1 MTTEKSAIFSRCNR
15 YRYELQRC
23 WSKRVSKKATVTFIG
38 LNPSTADA
46 TVDDPTIRKCI
57 AYAHGWGYSRMI
69 MVNLFAWKATDP
81 ASLHYSADPVGSLN
95 DTYIKRAVNRS
106 SVVIACWGEQGTLHN
121 RAEEL
126 RSRYPRRL
134 RCLKVNRSGEPTHPL
149 YLPAELKPVRLV

>member
-1 MTTEKSAIFSRCNR
+1 MTTKKSAIFSKCNR

-23 WSKRVSKKATVTFIG
+23 WSKPVSKKSTITFIG

-57 AYAHGWGYSRMI
+57 AYAQKWGYSRML

-81 ASLHYSADPVGSLN
+81 ASLLDAADPIGSLN
-95 DTYIKRAVNRS
+95 DHYIKRAVNRS
-106 SVVIACWGEQGTLHN
+106 SMVIACWGEQGVLLN
-121 RAEEL
+121 RASEL
-126 RSRYPRRL
+126 RGRYPRRL

-149 YLPAELKPVRLV
+149 YLPAALAPVRLF